1 MTSTQLVPI
10 TFDTVESR
18 RHDRPSN
25 TITSSRS
32 GGTHSS
38 SRTRASSRLRPPPPL
53 ASVPIEGVYKMED
66 DGLMQR
72 FLFVEEI
79 GFGNW
84 GSVWLCY
91 HKPGAPALPSS
102 SSSTGEDT
110 SMSDISAAGVD
121 GERSTKLA
129 VKLVHRSGTAT
140 SAARFK
146 SL

>member
-1 MTSTQLVPI
+1 MQRSR
-10 TFDTVESR
+10 ES
-18 RHDRPSN
+18 
-25 TITSSRS
+25 
-32 GGTHSS
+32 
-38 SRTRASSRLRPPPPL
+38 ASIAGRI
-53 ASVPIEGVYKMED
+53 VGIVYKMED